1 MQVSQSRKEKIF
13 REAYYKPKLPE
24 TRDFEES
31 IEALVADIW
40 ADVTHR
46 YIPEMLVDL
55 ESLEYVPRKIRVKMA
70 AEPLFISRY
79 E

>member
-1 MQVSQSRKEKIF
+1 L
-13 REAYYKPKLPE
+13 PK
-24 TRDFEES
+24 TKDFEDS
-31 IEALVADIW
+31 IEKVVADIW
-40 ADVTHR
+40 AEVTHR
-46 YIPEMLVDL
+46 HIPEMLVDM